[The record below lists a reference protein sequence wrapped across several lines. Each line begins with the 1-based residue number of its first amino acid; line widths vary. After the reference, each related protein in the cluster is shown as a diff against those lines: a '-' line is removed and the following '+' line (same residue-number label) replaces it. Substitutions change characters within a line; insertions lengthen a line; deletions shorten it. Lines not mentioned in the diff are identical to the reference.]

1 MGNAAGEGG
10 GRGGGVTVREGA
22 ECGLGTR
29 VQVQEKRRGRVGS
42 GKGGTDISTGLVTK
56 KGGIM
61 VREMGQ
67 GE

>member
-1 MGNAAGEGG
+1 M
-10 GRGGGVTVREGA
+10 TVREGA